1 MEVEVAMAA
10 DSQDQMMMSDE
21 HLGSSGGGPSKTQ
34 VVTITTPNIING
46 KIKRI
51 QVNNDKFHKVNL
63 NFELDIED
71 DQTGSAPSRGM
82 GGG

>member
-21 HLGSSGGGPSKTQ
+21 QLGSSGGPSKTQ

-63 NFELDIED
+63 NFELDAED
-71 DQTGSAPSRGM
+71 DQAGSAPSRGM
-82 GGG
+82 GGA